1 MSKARGL
8 INAHLYPVLATFVVI
23 DGAIQIEP
31 IAGTSTRALK
41 PIRQ

>member
-1 MSKARGL
+1 MSKAKGP
-8 INAHLYPVLATFVVI
+8 IHAHLYPVLTTFVVI